1 MCPKGRRPL
10 AGREKS
16 AEVVVVGQ
24 EPGEGPNVGKSE
36 TISALEAAMSQKPGH
51 TGRASGYSGEA
62 AKAGARVEAATAGR
76 GNERSGTPEEQRGL
90 MELAVE
96 RQNCLAALK
105 RVKANK
111 GSPGIDGMTVGEL
124 PAYLKANWLGIRED
138 LLAGRCQPQPVKRVA
153 IPKPG
158 GGERELG
165 IPTVLDRFIQ
175 QLLLQVLQPC
185 FDPTFSEASYGFRPG
200 RRAHDAVRRA
210 QVCVQE
216 GRRIVVDV
224 DLEKFFDRVNHDVL
238 MGRLADR
245 IADTRVLGLIRRY
258 LNAGLLADGVVIE
271 RHDGTPQ
278 GGPLSP
284 LLANVLLDEVDK
296 ELEKRGHAFV
306 RYADD
311 LNVYVRSRAAGER
324 VMAALRRM
332 LAGLRLHINETKS
345 AVAPATQ
352 RQFLGF
358 SFWVA
363 KGRIVKRRIAPKA
376 MSRMKDRVR
385 QITTRS
391 GGRSLACVCEEL
403 RVYLAGWKGYF
414 RIAETPRVLA
424 DTDQWMRHRLRALQ
438 LKHWKRGRTI
448 YRELVARG
456 MLVGSAAQVAANGRR
471 WWHNSAM
478 AIHIALPNALFDKL
492 GVPRLAR

>member
-1 MCPKGRRPL
+1 
-10 AGREKS
+10 
-16 AEVVVVGQ
+16 
-24 EPGEGPNVGKSE
+24 
-36 TISALEAAMSQKPGH
+36 
-51 TGRASGYSGEA
+51 
-62 AKAGARVEAATAGR
+62 
-76 GNERSGTPEEQRGL
+76 

-124 PAYLKANWLGIRED
+124 PAYLKASWLGIRED
-138 LLAGRCQPQPVKRVA
+138 LLAGRYQPQPVRRVA

-175 QLLLQVLQPC
+175 QLLLQVLQPR
-185 FDPTFSEASYGFRPG
+185 FDPTFSDASYGFRPG

-210 QVCVQE
+210 QGYVSG
-216 GRRIVVDV
+216 GRRFVVDV

-238 MGRLADR
+238 MGRLATK
-245 IADTRVLGLIRRY
+245 IADKRMLGLIRRY
-258 LNAGLLADGVVIE
+258 LTAGLLADGVVIE
-271 RHDGTPQ
+271 RHEGTPQ

-324 VMAALRRM
+324 VMAALRR
-332 LAGLRLHINETKS
+332 LFAGLRLRVNEAKS
-345 AVAPATQ
+345 AVARATE

-363 KGRIVKRRIAPKA
+363 KGRVVKRRIAAKA

-385 QITTRS
+385 QITSRS
-391 GGRSLACVCEEL
+391 GGRSLARVCEEL
-403 RVYLAGWKGYF
+403 GTYLAGWKGYF

-424 DTDQWMRHRLRALQ
+424 DTDKWVRHRLRALQ

-456 MLVGSAAQVAANGRR
+456 MSADAAARVAANGRR
-471 WWHNSAM
+471 WWRNSAM

-492 GVPRLAR
+492 GVPRLAT

>member
-1 MCPKGRRPL
+1 MP
-10 AGREKS
+10 
-16 AEVVVVGQ
+16 
-24 EPGEGPNVGKSE
+24 
-36 TISALEAAMSQKPGH
+36 QKPGQL
-51 TGRASGYSGEA
+51 GRASRGCGEA
-62 AKAGARVEAATAGR
+62 ARAGARVEALTAER
-76 GNERSGTPEEQRGL
+76 GTERSGAQEEQQSL

-96 RQNCLAALK
+96 RRNCLAALK

-111 GSPGIDGMTVGEL
+111 GSPGIDGMTVEEL
-124 PAYLKANWLGIRED
+124 PAHLKANWLHIREN
-138 LLAGRCQPQPVKRVA
+138 LLAGRYQPQPVRRVA

-175 QLLLQVLQPC
+175 QLLLQVLQPR
-185 FDPTFSEASYGFRPG
+185 FDPTFSDASYGFRPG

-210 QVCVQE
+210 QGYVQE
-216 GRRIVVDV
+216 GRRFVVDV

-238 MGRLADR
+238 MGRLERR
-245 IADTRVLGLIRRY
+245 IADKRMLGLIRRY

-271 RHDGTPQ
+271 RHEGTPQ

-284 LLANVLLDEVDK
+284 LLANVLLDEIDK
-296 ELEKRGHAFV
+296 ELERRGHAFV

-311 LNVYVRSRAAGER
+311 LNVYVRSKAAGER
-324 VMAALRRM
+324 VMAALRR
-332 LAGLRLHINETKS
+332 LFANLRLRVNEAKS
-345 AVAPATQ
+345 AVARATQ

-363 KGRIVKRRIAPKA
+363 KGRVVKRRIAAKA

-391 GGRSLACVCEEL
+391 GGRSLARVCEEL
-403 RVYLAGWKGYF
+403 GTYLAGWKGYF
-414 RIAETPRVLA
+414 RIAETPGVLR
-424 DTDQWMRHRLRALQ
+424 DTDQWIRHRLRALQ

-448 YRELVARG
+448 YRELIARG
-456 MLVGSAAQVAANGRR
+456 MSPLAAARVAANGRR

-478 AIHIALPNALFDKL
+478 AIHIAMPNALFDKL
-492 GVPRLAR
+492 GVPRLAT